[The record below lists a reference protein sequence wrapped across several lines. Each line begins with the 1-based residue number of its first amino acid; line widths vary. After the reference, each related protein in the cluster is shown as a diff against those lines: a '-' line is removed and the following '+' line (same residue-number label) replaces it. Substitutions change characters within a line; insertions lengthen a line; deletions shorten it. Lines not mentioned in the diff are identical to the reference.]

1 MYTKYNKLKEER
13 LSKALKENLRRRK
26 NKKKYDKKN
35 IVLKSVKIISLLI
48 IVTIT
53 VSCNKKIINTGYH
66 LDKSKLQEVKI
77 SHTTEQNIINRLG
90 RPTTQ
95 SIFGPKTYF
104 YMEQKYQQFG
114 FWKPRL
120 IEQMITAFEFDSQN
134 FLVKVGCYHI
144 SDANNV
150 QYDPD
155 YILIKGN
162 KMPILEQLIGNV
174 GKYYPT
180 TSNSIK

>member
-1 MYTKYNKLKEER
+1 MHNKSNKLKEER

-26 NKKKYDKKN
+26 SKKKCDKKN
-35 IVLKSVKIISLLI
+35 IGVKSAKIILLLI

-66 LDKSKLQEVKI
+66 LEKSKIQEVKI

-120 IEQMITAFEFDSQN
+120 IEQMITAFEFDSRN
-134 FLVKVGCYHI
+134 FLVKIGYYHI
-144 SDANNV
+144 SDARNI
-150 QYDPD
+150 QYDHD
-155 YILIKGN
+155 HILIKGN

-174 GKYYPT
+174 GKYYPM
-180 TSNSIK
+180 TSSSIK